1 MSTTM
6 NHVISMMRIRHL
18 KWCLMILSVFVV
30 CLCSSDPAASDGAG
44 LIVDTKFVMDKIG
57 KPGWVLLDMRSAEDF
72 GKGHIPG
79 AVALP
84 YWAPKIYA
92 DDTKRMVPVVMQMEK
107 TLGEMGI
114 GTDSHVIVYGTPSN
128 TASNTIMF
136 WVLELFGCNSSLLNC
151 TVQYY
156 DGGADGWKAD
166 GGALDKTETKPTSAT
181 FKAADGT
188 NRGAK
193 ADEILRVVEGRQK
206 SIILDIRTPGEY
218 SGTDVRALRGGHIPG
233 AINIDFAENFDAETF
248 RMLPLDRLQ
257 SIYKDVPKDV
267 RVITHCQTGHRATYT
282 YLVLRALGYQDV
294 AIYHDGWRVY
304 GSDLKL
310 PVEDETWYDFSK
322 INTTIRAVNK
332 MQEKMK

>member
-1 MSTTM
+1 MNTTM
-6 NHVISMMRIRHL
+6 NHVISTMRIMQL
-18 KWCLMILSVFVV
+18 KRCLVILSVFLV
-30 CLCSSDPAASDGAG
+30 CLCSSDLIASGSTDI
-44 LIVDTKFVMDKIG
+44 IVDTKFVMDKIG
-57 KPGWVLLDMRSAEDF
+57 KPGWVLLDMRSDENF

-84 YWAPKIYA
+84 AWIPKIYA
-92 DDTKRMVPVVMQMEK
+92 DDTKRMAPVVAQMEK
-107 TLGEMGI
+107 TLGQMGI
-114 GTDSHVIVYGTPSN
+114 GIDSHVIVYGTPSN

-136 WVLELFGCNSSLLNC
+136 WVLELFGCNSNLLKC

-156 DGGADGWKAD
+156 DGGMDSWKAD
-166 GGALDKTETKPTSAT
+166 GGTLDQAETKPEPTI

-193 ADEILRVVEGRQK
+193 VDEILRVIEDRQK

-218 SGTDVRALRGGHIPG
+218 YGTDVRALRGGHIPG
-233 AINIDFAENFDAETF
+233 AINIDFTENFSAETF
-248 RMLPLDRLQ
+248 RMLPLDQLQ
-257 SIYKDVPKDV
+257 SIYKGIPKDV

-304 GSDLKL
+304 GSDPKL
-310 PVEDETWYDFSK
+310 PVEDETWYDFNK

>member
-1 MSTTM
+1 MSTRMTQ
-6 NHVISMMRIRHL
+6 VISVMRIMRL
-18 KWCLMILSVFVV
+18 KRSLVSLSIFVM
-30 CLCSSDPAASDGAG
+30 CMCSSALAASDSTD
-44 LIVDTKFVMDKIG
+44 LIVDTNFVMDKID

-72 GKGHIPG
+72 VKGHIPG

-84 YWAPKIYA
+84 SWVPKIYA
-92 DDTKRMVPVVMQMEK
+92 DDTKRMVPVVRQMEK

-114 GTDSHVIVYGTPSN
+114 GTDSHIIVYGTPSN
-128 TASNTIMF
+128 TSSNTIMF
-136 WVLELFGCNSSLLNC
+136 WVLESFGCNSNLLKC
-151 TVQYY
+151 TVQCY
-156 DGGADGWKAD
+156 DGGVDGWKAE
-166 GGALDKTETKPTSAT
+166 GGALEHTETKPRPAI

-193 ADEILRVVEGRQK
+193 VDEILRIVEGRQK

-248 RMLPLDRLQ
+248 RMLPLDQLQ
-257 SIYKDVPKDV
+257 GIYKDVPKDV

-282 YLVLRALGYQDV
+282 YLVLRALGYRDV

-310 PVEDETWYDFSK
+310 PVEDETWYDFNK